1 MTTTYV
7 RIGYN
12 DAIQFKNK
20 TDAWMLVNDIFSAA
34 FNAEN
39 PESMAISICFK
50 REDEDGTE
58 LRSDSSSETV

>member
-12 DAIQFKNK
+12 DAIEFKSK
-20 TDAWMLVNDIFSAA
+20 TDAWMLVNDVFNAA

-39 PESMAISICFK
+39 PECMAISICFK
-50 REDEDGTE
+50 KEEEDE
-58 LRSDSSSETV
+58 LRSDSSSETF

>member
-12 DAIQFKNK
+12 DAIEFKSK
-20 TDAWMLVNDIFSAA
+20 TDAWVFVNDVFNAA

-39 PESMAISICFK
+39 PEIMGISICFVREEEK
-50 REDEDGTE
+50 EDEDNA
-58 LRSDSSSETV
+58 V